1 MMEVSGGGGGE
12 PDLGHQHDGRF
23 ASSED
28 SFHRSQ
34 IDGRLARAGDSV
46 EKSDGELAFG
56 GSGAYLRERFFLFSS
71 EFEIVNG
78 AWLHRGA
85 FETSRFFDDL
95 EQTTLEESL

>member
-34 IDGRLARAGDSV
+34 IDGRLAGPGNTV
-46 EKSDGELAFG
+46 KKSDGELAFG
-56 GSGAYLRERFFLFSS
+56 GSGADLRERFFLFNSQL
-71 EFEIVNG
+71 EIING
-78 AWLHRGA
+78 ARLHRGD
-85 FETSRFFDDL
+85 FETGGLFDDL
-95 EQTTLEESL
+95 DQTTLGERL